1 MQRETVLRGG
11 LFVCGRNKFQ
21 VKTKRLTFFF
31 YGTKLPP
38 VANNAVT
45 IEQPLDGLD
54 RRDHDSASAS
64 AIEQRRRRHILRVV
78 ANVVAEEGFTGATMR
93 KIAERAGV
101 STGMLTYY
109 YKNKREILQDMLA
122 DTYTRLVVSL
132 NEVAGESLGQ
142 ERIEATFDFMLKG
155 SREGNFPMSFWLGY
169 FAEALRDE
177 EIRRSAIDGTNR
189 LRRMFRRALEAGI
202 ADGALRSDLDAEAGA
217 DLLMCLWQGLR
228 VEVGLY
234 NVSEERA
241 VRAISEVLRLM
252 AK

>member
-1 MQRETVLRGG
+1 
-11 LFVCGRNKFQ
+11 
-21 VKTKRLTFFF
+21 LTFFF

-45 IEQPLDGLD
+45 IEQPLDGLAHSD
-54 RRDHDSASAS
+54 RDAGSAS
-64 AIEQRRRRHILRVV
+64 AIERRRRRHILRVV
-78 ANVVAEEGFTGATMR
+78 AAVVAEEGFTGATMR

-109 YKNKREILQDMLA
+109 YKNKREILQDMMA
-122 DTYTRLVVSL
+122 DIYARLVASL
-132 NEVAGESLGQ
+132 NEVAGQSMGT
-142 ERIEATFDFMLKG
+142 ERIEATFEFMLKG
-155 SREGNFPMSFWLGY
+155 SRNGVFPMSFWLSY

-177 EIRRSAIDGTNR
+177 EIRQSAIDGTNR
-189 LRRMFRRALEAGI
+189 LRRLFQRALETAI
-202 ADGALRSDLDAEAGA
+202 ADGELRSDLDAEAGA
-217 DLLMCLWQGLR
+217 DLLMCVWQGLR

-241 VRAISEVLRLM
+241 VRAISQVLTLM

>member
-1 MQRETVLRGG
+1 
-11 LFVCGRNKFQ
+11 
-21 VKTKRLTFFF
+21 LTFFF
-31 YGTKLPP
+31 YGMKLPT

-54 RRDHDSASAS
+54 HTDRDTGSAS
-64 AIEQRRRRHILRVV
+64 AIERRRRRHILRVV
-78 ANVVAEEGFTGATMR
+78 AAVVAEEGFTGATMR

-109 YKNKREILQDMLA
+109 YKNKREILQDMMA
-122 DTYTRLVVSL
+122 DIYARLVASL
-132 NEVAGESLGQ
+132 NEVAGESMGT
-142 ERIEATFDFMLKG
+142 ERIEATFEFMLKG
-155 SREGNFPMSFWLGY
+155 SRTGAFPMSFWLAY

-177 EIRRSAIDGTNR
+177 EIRQSAIDGTNR
-189 LRRMFRRALEAGI
+189 LRRLFQRALEAAI
-202 ADGALRSDLDAEAGA
+202 ADGELRSDLDAEAGA
-217 DLLMCLWQGLR
+217 DLLMCVWQGLR

-241 VRAISEVLRLM
+241 VRAVSQVLTLM